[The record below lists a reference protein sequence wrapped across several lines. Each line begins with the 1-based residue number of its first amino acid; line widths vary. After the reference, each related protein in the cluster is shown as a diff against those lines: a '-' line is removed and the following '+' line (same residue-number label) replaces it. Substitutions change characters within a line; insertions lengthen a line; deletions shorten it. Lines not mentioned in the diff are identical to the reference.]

1 MNILFLHKD
10 FPGPFKHLVNA
21 LASDPKNNITFITS
35 DNTGYIKNVKKL
47 IYQLAHKNLNN
58 CHPYLRKHEEIL
70 LHAQAAAILTLELR
84 KKNVKFDII
93 YSHPS
98 GPGTFMK
105 YIFPEVPMIY
115 YAEWFNRVQ
124 GGDIGF
130 DGNIPDENAKVKI
143 RSSNSITLIDLY
155 SSDACIAPTEWQKS
169 RFPKEFHNKIKV
181 LYDGIDTEIFRPDS
195 SAEFTVPNKNIT
207 LTQKDEVL
215 TFGTRGMEPY
225 RGFPEFMEMVST
237 LQQKRPSLHAVIT
250 GEDKVLYGNQLHGT
264 TYKEFILKHLNFDM
278 NRVHFVGKMPQNSYI
293 KLLQV
298 SSAHVYFTY
307 PYIISQSLLEAM
319 SCGCSIVASNTEP
332 VKEFVND
339 KSGTLF
345 DFYNFEQ
352 FVQKIEYALDNKDN
366 MSEIR
371 NNARKK
377 IVEICGL
384 EKTIPAQIEFINK
397 VIKRQ

>member
-21 LASDPKNNITFITS
+21 LASDSKNNITFITNDS
-35 DNTGYIKNVKKL
+35 TGYIKNVKKL
-47 IYQLAHKNLNN
+47 VYQIAHKNLNN
-58 CHPYLRKHEEIL
+58 CHPCLRKHEEIL
-70 LHAQAAAILTLELR
+70 LHAQSAATLTLELK

-115 YAEWFNRVQ
+115 YSEWFNSAQ
-124 GGDIGF
+124 GADIGF
-130 DGNIPDENAKVKI
+130 DGNVPNENARVRI
-143 RSSNSITLIDLY
+143 RTSNSITLIDLY
-155 SSDACIAPTEWQKS
+155 SSDACTIPTQWQKS
-169 RFPKEFHNKIKV
+169 RFPEEFHSKIQV
-181 LYDGIDTEIFRPDS
+181 LYDGIDTELFKPDG

-225 RGFPEFMEMVST
+225 RGFPEFMEMVSII
-237 LQQKRPSLHAVIT
+237 QKKRSNMHVVIT
-250 GEDKVLYGNQLHGT
+250 GEDKVFYGNQLEGT

-278 NRVHFVGKMPQNSYI
+278 NRTHFVGKLPQSSYI
-293 KLLQV
+293 KLLQI

-307 PYIISQSLLEAM
+307 PYIISQSFLEAM

-332 VKEFVND
+332 VKEFLND

-352 FVQKIEYALDNKDN
+352 FVQKVEYALDNKEK
-366 MSEIR
+366 MSEVR
-371 NNARKK
+371 SNARKK
-377 IVEICGL
+377 IIETCGL
-384 EKTIPAQIEFINK
+384 EKTIPSQIEFINK